1 MKADV
6 LVVGLGSMGSMALW
20 RLAGRGVKVAGFD
33 RFRPPHVMG
42 SHHGGSRIIR
52 TAYYE
57 GAGYVPLARRSF
69 DLWRQLARESDREL
83 LFMTGGLHMGP
94 PDSPEF
100 KGALLSARE
109 HGVEHEVLDAAAVR
123 RRFPQHALRDEELGL
138 LEEEAGY
145 LLPETAIA
153 AALERAAALGAE
165 THFDTPVDAVE
176 PVAGGVLVR
185 AGGRT
190 WRARHAVVAAGAW
203 NSKLHLPG
211 LGVELKVFRQTQAWF
226 RAGRPAI
233 HHPSLAPVFIRH
245 VGPMVPGT
253 ELAYGFPSIDGHTVK
268 VGVFEFE
275 EPVVDPDTVDR
286 TPTAADTAAV
296 SAFVRAG
303 MPDLDPEPER
313 AAVCLQEYSPDHHFV
328 VEPLRDAPAITVLV
342 GFSGH
347 GFKFA
352 SALGEAAADF
362 ATQGGTEL
370 AVGHLSSTRF
380 AAGRTV

>member
-1 MKADV
+1 MDADV

-20 RLAGRGVKVAGFD
+20 RLAERGIKVTGFD
-33 RFRPPHVMG
+33 RFRPPHTMG

-69 DLWRQLARESDREL
+69 ELWRELARESGRRL
-83 LFMTGGLHMGP
+83 LVMTGGLHMGP

-100 KGALLSARE
+100 SGALLSARE
-109 HGVEHEVLDAAAVR
+109 HGVAHEVLDAASVR
-123 RRFPQHALRDEELGL
+123 RRFPQHALREEEVGL
-138 LEEEAGY
+138 LEDEAGY

-153 AALERAAALGAE
+153 AALERAASLGAE
-165 THFDTPVDAVE
+165 AQFDTPVEAVE
-176 PVAGGVLVR
+176 TVAGGVAVR
-185 AGGRT
+185 AGGRI

-203 NSKLHLPG
+203 NSKLRLPG
-211 LGVELKVFRQTQAWF
+211 LGVELKVVRQAQAWF

-233 HHPSLAPVFIRH
+233 HHPTLAPVFVRH
-245 VGPMVPGT
+245 VGRMVPGT
-253 ELAYGFPSIDGHTVK
+253 EFAYGFPSLDGRTVK
-268 VGVFEFE
+268 VGVFETD
-275 EPVVDPDTVDR
+275 EPVVDPDQVDR

-296 SAFVRAG
+296 SAFVKAG

-313 AAVCLQEYSPDHHFV
+313 AAVCLQEFSPDHHFV
-328 VEPLRDAPAITVLV
+328 VEPLPDAPAITALV

-370 AVGHLSSTRF
+370 AVGHLSAARF
-380 AAGRTV
+380 AAARNA